1 MENNRFKEN
10 VYQWLGMQKEGRIR
24 EAKLFYYDTLFDDI
38 LQQFSKKEDG
48 KMEGQTD
55 LLFSVLGYS
64 PEPIV
69 IAAKF
74 LNPKH
79 HIIIQDQ
86 QVSNNE
92 ENAKVISKYLP
103 GAVKVTLNDE
113 TFACIYDTL
122 KEQMTLNPGRNCT
135 INVTGGKKSM
145 AACAGIFA
153 RDFNCNLIYIDYDQY
168 DPDTR
173 RPMPG
178 SERMNLVYS
187 PLRDMPEL
195 FHNK

>member
-1 MENNRFKEN
+1 MENNKFKEN
-10 VYQWLGMQKEGRIR
+10 VSKWLSILKAGKAH
-24 EAKLFYYDTLFDDI
+24 EAKLFYYDSLFDDV
-38 LQQFSKKEDG
+38 LQQFSKREAEKL
-48 KMEGQTD
+48 EGQTD

-74 LNPKH
+74 LTPKH

-92 ENAKVISKYLP
+92 ENAKIISKYLP
-103 GAVKVTLNDE
+103 GTVKVTLNDE

-122 KEQMTLNPGRNCT
+122 KEQMTLYPGRNCT

-173 RPMPG
+173 RPLPG

-195 FHNK
+195 FHND